1 MSARIVVL
9 ASGTGTLFEA
19 LLGSGLRT
27 SVVGLVT
34 DQPGARAVEV
44 AESSGIPVRR
54 IPLIDFDSRELWQ
67 SELLSQV
74 KELNPDLIVA
84 AGFMRILSPVF
95 VHQFPEQIINSHPSL
110 LPQFPGAHAVRDAI
124 SAGAT
129 VTGCTVHFIDEGV
142 DTGKIIA
149 QEQVDVLPGESEAA
163 LHERIKTVERTL
175 LPRSVERLLIERFGK
190 GFQ

>member
-1 MSARIVVL
+1 MTARIVVL

-19 LLGSGLRT
+19 LLDSGLGA
-27 SVVGLVT
+27 SVAALVT

-44 AESSGIPVRR
+44 AEKRGISVRR
-54 IPLIDFDSRELWQ
+54 IPLGDFDSRESWEI
-67 SELLSQV
+67 ELLRV
-74 KELNPDLIVA
+74 VTELKPDLIVA

-95 VHQFPEQIINSHPSL
+95 VNSFPEQIINSHPSL

-124 SAGAT
+124 EAGAT

-149 QEQVDVLPGESEAA
+149 QEQVDVVPGESAEQ
-163 LHERIKTVERTL
+163 LHERIKIVERTL
-175 LPRSVERLLIERFGK
+175 LPRSVEQLLIERFGR